1 MNQTTGKVLAGF
13 VLGALIGTVTGLLL
27 APTTGN
33 RTRKNINKK
42 AKRLVKQL
50 EGYMGIKPKRGG
62 RKPKAQNQLKNG
74 RAPVASR

>member
-1 MNQTTGKVLAGF
+1 MNETTGKVLAGF
-13 VLGALIGTVTGLLL
+13 ALGALVGTLTGLLL
-27 APTTGN
+27 APATGN

-50 EGYMGIKPKRGG
+50 EGYMGIKPKKQG
-62 RKPKAQNQLKNG
+62 RRPKAEGQVKNG